1 MNDDWALFPD
11 RCDHCG
17 RTFEP
22 DVRYPTVTEDRPN
35 GDLQIYTFCEE
46 SCKTAWL
53 SAREE

>member
-1 MNDDWALFPD
+1 MSDDWAPFPD

-35 GDLQIYTFCEE
+35 GDLHIYTFCDG
-46 SCKTAWL
+46 SCKAAWL